1 MLLGKQC
8 VAGKTTK
15 TMFVLLKIPVDG
27 LRGRE
32 RKAGG
37 GDESSLGR
45 QSKDSRAK
53 KKKNGK
59 TRRTEK
65 RKIFFRISSADLILS
80 LPGPAGSLLKVGR
93 DKGKTGS

>member
-1 MLLGKQC
+1 MCCWKNDKNNVCPFEDSGGW
-8 VAGKTTK
+8 AEG
-15 TMFVLLKIPVDG
+15 
-27 LRGRE
+27 GRVE

-37 GDESSLGR
+37 GGESSLGR